1 MEVVVV
7 HVVLDLS
14 IVVRARLIALEQY
27 GVLLAFCCCF
37 ALLFIVQCAYRIA
50 HGSRGWVM
58 QGKTTTL

>member
-27 GVLLAFCCCF
+27 GVLVAFCCCF
-37 ALLFIVQCAYRIA
+37 ALLYIVRCAYIVS
-50 HGSRGWVM
+50 HTEVVGG
-58 QGKTTTL
+58 